1 MRGRESE
8 KERVRERQSER
19 NRREGSMGEREISI
33 SVEDEVCAWGRVTLI
48 SVSAD

>member
-1 MRGRESE
+1 MG
-8 KERVRERQSER
+8 QSES

-33 SVEDEVCAWGRVTLI
+33 SVEDEACAWGRVTLI